1 MAEKFNWP
9 NKSNEFKI
17 QVTSE
22 KKYVFFQLGM
32 FGYAC
37 ISIAK
42 KPKHRQNRPEKYS
55 DSLMQIWFTANT
67 KSRLL
72 YAMILFIYSAKTK
85 DM

>member
-1 MAEKFNWP
+1 MNLKF
-9 NKSNEFKI
+9 KS
-17 QVTSE
+17 QA
-22 KKYVFFQLGM
+22 KKNMFFFQLGM

-72 YAMILFIYSAKTK
+72 YAMILFIYSAKTE

>member
-1 MAEKFNWP
+1 
-9 NKSNEFKI
+9 
-17 QVTSE
+17 
-22 KKYVFFQLGM
+22 M

-72 YAMILFIYSAKTK
+72 YAMILFIYSAKTE
-85 DM
+85 DMWTNNRLVIFGPTNFVSPFNFKVTPF